1 MVKLI
6 GYFITLILFS
16 ISLCRCETVQITRFS
31 VVTDD
36 VYNSELG
43 GVFGQIDLKYYFSS
57 SSVISNDPMF
67 PNYPNGSYT
76 TEQYNLIA
84 QDRLLNVVPVAGTEI
99 IDEYFNITGLN
110 PVIYTKQY
118 IARTFF
124 TSIDKNLL
132 QNLSQ
137 WDYDG
142 STPPL
147 AAAGYN
153 SPSASGSFNQAEQ
166 RFYVSDGRQY
176 QVVPEPSALSLLAI
190 GLGGLAMLRRRR
202 S

>member
-16 ISLCRCETVQITRFS
+16 ISLCRCETVQITMFS
-31 VVTDD
+31 VVTHDF
-36 VYNSELG
+36 YNSELG
-43 GVFGQIDLKYYFSS
+43 GVLGGIDVKYYFSS

-110 PVIYTKQY
+110 PVIYTKKY

-142 STPPL
+142 SQGLL

-176 QVVPEPSALSLLAI
+176 QVVPEPSALSLLAV
-190 GLGGLAMLRRRR
+190 GLGGLAVMRRRR